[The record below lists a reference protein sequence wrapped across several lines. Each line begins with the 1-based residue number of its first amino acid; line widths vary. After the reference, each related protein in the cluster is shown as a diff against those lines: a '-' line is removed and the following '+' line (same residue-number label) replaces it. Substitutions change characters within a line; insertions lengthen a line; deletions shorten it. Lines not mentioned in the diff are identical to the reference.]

1 MSNVPAPKNSIANA
15 IKIYFFPSIVTVLA
29 MMIWRDVTEL
39 RSDVKQL
46 LAESNSNKAKVE
58 NLERQVQQLNQ
69 AVFKMPR
76 TAGNFP
82 EPADNERDGF
92 RSYAI
97 LNKDEH
103 TYAYVKKQIPN
114 KTN

>member
-1 MSNVPAPKNSIANA
+1 
-15 IKIYFFPSIVTVLA
+15 
-29 MMIWRDVTEL
+29 MMIWRDVNEL

-58 NLERQVQQLNQ
+58 NLEKQVTQLNQ

-76 TAGNFP
+76 TASNTP
-82 EPADNERDGF
+82 PDDNQPVTDNNNI
-92 RSYAI
+92 YAV
-97 LNKDEH
+97 LNNKEE
-103 TYAYVKKQIPN
+103 YYIENKKYIPY

>member
-1 MSNVPAPKNSIANA
+1 MTDNSKKPTVINTV
-15 IKIYFFPSIVTVLA
+15 KIWVFPSLVTILA

-58 NLERQVQQLNQ
+58 RLEKQVDQLNQ
-69 AVFKMPR
+69 SVFRIPKPISDVPQDNGNQKVSSPIYAVLGK
-76 TAGNFP
+76 
-82 EPADNERDGF
+82 EQYID
-92 RSYAI
+92 I
-97 LNKDEH
+97 KK
-103 TYAYVKKQIPN
+103 YVPY

>member
-1 MSNVPAPKNSIANA
+1 MSISTPKSSVINTLKLYI
-15 IKIYFFPSIVTVLA
+15 FPSIVTLLA
-29 MMIWRDVTEL
+29 MMIWRDVNEL

-58 NLERQVQQLNQ
+58 RLERQVDQLNQ

-76 TAGNFP
+76 TAGNIP
-82 EPADNERDGF
+82 EPSDNQRDI
-92 RSYAI
+92 SPIYAI
-97 LNKDEH
+97 LNKEDH
-103 TYAYVKKQIPN
+103 HPYIKKYIPY

>member
-1 MSNVPAPKNSIANA
+1 MSGTSIPKNSMGTA
-15 IKIYFFPSIVTVLA
+15 IKLYLFPALVTILA
-29 MMIWRDVTEL
+29 TLIWRDVTEL
-39 RSDVKQL
+39 RADVKQL

-58 NLERQVQQLNQ
+58 NLEKQVQQLNQ

-82 EPADNERDGF
+82 KPSDNTKIINPI
-92 RSYAI
+92 YAV
-97 LNKDEH
+97 LNKDEF
-103 TYAYVKKQIPN
+103 TVVKKFIAY

>member
-1 MSNVPAPKNSIANA
+1 MVESKNSYVTSLKVWI
-15 IKIYFFPSIVTVLA
+15 FPSLVTILA

-39 RSDVKQL
+39 RADVKQL

-82 EPADNERDGF
+82 EPIDGTKV
-92 RSYAI
+92 SSPLYAI
-97 LNKDEH
+97 LNREE
-103 TYAYVKKQIPN
+103 YAIIKKSISY

>member
-1 MSNVPAPKNSIANA
+1 MSDVSRNSTINTV
-15 IKIYFFPSIVTVLA
+15 KLYFFPSLVTILA
-29 MMIWRDVTEL
+29 MMIWRDVSEL

-46 LAESNSNKAKVE
+46 LAESSSNKAKVE

-69 AVFKMPR
+69 AVFKMPK

-82 EPADNERDGF
+82 ETPDNHIDINQT
-92 RSYAI
+92 YAI

-103 TYAYVKKQIPN
+103 EIIKKYTPY